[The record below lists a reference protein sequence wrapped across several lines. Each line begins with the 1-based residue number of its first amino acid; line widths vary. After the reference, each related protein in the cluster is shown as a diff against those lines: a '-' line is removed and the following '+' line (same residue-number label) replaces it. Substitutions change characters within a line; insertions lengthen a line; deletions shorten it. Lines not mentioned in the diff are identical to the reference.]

1 MRRHVIYLILCLL
14 GYSLQAQERIHLN
27 KAEEAPHMSSYLNSA
42 GNHAIIYTGR
52 EEVKYPTYVLNHPY
66 LDTNE
71 FRSGTLSFD
80 GIIYPNVKMRLNLH
94 TDELAVFSYNNLF
107 SVVLP
112 SDRVDFATIDSLYI
126 YYVNP
131 QKETLPFPKGYHV
144 RIFKGKHE
152 VWKRETMFM
161 ESKIK
166 DMMVEFSFIKKRK
179 FYIYKDGVYHT
190 VSSKNS
196 VLKLFDPAKKR
207 DLKKYIKQHELNFK
221 KSPDEAIVSVVN
233 YYEYLSR

>member
-1 MRRHVIYLILCLL
+1 MKRYTLYFILCLL

-27 KAEEAPHMSSYLNSA
+27 ETDNTSRIASYLNTA

-52 EEVKYPTYVLNHPY
+52 EEVKYPTYILNHPY

-71 FRSGTLSFD
+71 FRNGTLSFD
-80 GIIYPNVKMRLNLH
+80 GIIYPDVKMRLNLH
-94 TDELAVFSYNNLF
+94 TDELTVFSYSNLF

-112 SDRVDFATIDSLYI
+112 SERVDFATIDSLYI
-126 YYVNP
+126 YYANP
-131 QKETLPFPKGYHV
+131 PKEKLPFPKGYHV
-144 RIFKGKHE
+144 RIFKGKYE

-166 DMMVEFSFIKKRK
+166 DMAVEFSFIKKRK
-179 FYIYKDGVYHT
+179 FYIYKDGIYHT

-196 VLKLFDPAKKR
+196 VLKLFDPAKKKE
-207 DLKKYIKQHELNFK
+207 LKKYIKQHKLNFK
-221 KSPDEAIVSVVN
+221 KSPDEAIVSVVK
-233 YYEYLSR
+233 YYEHLSL

>member
-1 MRRHVIYLILCLL
+1 MKQYTIYLILSLFT
-14 GYSLQAQERIHLN
+14 YSIQAQDKISSDKTEIDSRIT
-27 KAEEAPHMSSYLNSA
+27 SYLNTA
-42 GNHAIIYTGR
+42 GNQAIIYTGR

-71 FRSGTLSFD
+71 FRIGTLSFD

-112 SDRVDFATIDSLYI
+112 SERVDFATIDSLYI
-126 YYVNP
+126 YYADP

-144 RIFKGKHE
+144 RIFKGKYE

-166 DMMVEFSFIKKRK
+166 DMILEYSFTKKRK

-190 VSSKNS
+190 VGSKNS
-196 VLKLFDPAKKR
+196 VLKLFDPGKKR
-207 DLKKYIKQHELNFK
+207 DLKKHIKQHKLNFK

>member
-1 MRRHVIYLILCLL
+1 MRRYVIYLILCLL
-14 GYSLQAQERIHLN
+14 GHSLQAQEIIHSNEVENTSRI
-27 KAEEAPHMSSYLNSA
+27 SSYLNTV

-71 FRSGTLSFD
+71 FRNGTLSFD
-80 GIIYPNVKMRLNLH
+80 GIIYPDVKMRLNLH
-94 TDELAVFSYNNLF
+94 TDELTVFSYSNLF
-107 SVVLP
+107 SIVLP
-112 SDRVDFATIDSLYI
+112 SDRIDFATIDSLYI
-126 YYVNP
+126 YYANP
-131 QKETLPFPKGYHV
+131 QKETLPFSKGYHV
-144 RIFKGKHE
+144 RIFKSKYE

-166 DMMVEFSFIKKRK
+166 DMTLEYSFTKKRK

-207 DLKKYIKQHELNFK
+207 DLKKYIKQHKLNFK
-221 KSPDEAIVSVVN
+221 RSPDEAIVSVVN